1 VARLA
6 LVPDTARGEVVV
18 LPDAGAGERVPD
30 ADLVKRARGGDDWAH
45 EMIYRR
51 HVGLVAATAHR
62 LLRDPA
68 DVDDVVQET
77 FLIGFEQI
85 GRLIDP
91 GALRGWLVQIAVSR
105 VHRRF
110 RWRRL
115 TGWLSGSEVAAA
127 LEDQASA
134 DASPEQRAELALIE
148 RALAKLPLKHSTPWV
163 LRHVVGCGLDDIAA
177 ASGCSLATVKRRIAD
192 AEAAVA
198 RYLDDRAA
206 ETTTGPQR
214 SKDRSSFTA
223 RKSRGTAGARR

>member
-6 LVPDTARGEVVV
+6 LLPDAARGDVVV
-18 LPDAGAGERVPD
+18 LPDAGRGERASD
-30 ADLVKRARGGDDWAH
+30 AELVRRARAGDDWAH

-51 HVGLVAATAHR
+51 HVALVASTAQR

-85 GRLIDP
+85 ERLIEP
-91 GALRGWLVQIAVSR
+91 AALRGWLVRIAVSR

-110 RWRRL
+110 RWRKL
-115 TGWLSGSEVAAA
+115 TGWLSGAEVAAA

-134 DASPEQRAELALIE
+134 DASPEQRAELALID
-148 RALAKLPLKHSTPWV
+148 RALARMPLKQRTPWV
-163 LRHVVGCGLDDIAA
+163 LRHVVGCALDDIAVA
-177 ASGCSLATVKRRIAD
+177 CACSLATVKRRIAD

-198 RYLDDRAA
+198 AHLD
-206 ETTTGPQR
+206 GPEEVP
-214 SKDRSSFTA
+214 
-223 RKSRGTAGARR
+223 GG